1 MSYKM
6 VSCKDFD
13 SAALLRNSL
22 LSEVHAVMVVTGP
35 EDQLQVIY
43 CLQSKS
49 VVVNTHQHEAAVI
62 RWVLGSY
69 N

>member
-1 MSYKM
+1 M
-6 VSCKDFD
+6 VSCKDFN

-49 VVVNTHQHEAAVI
+49 VVVVNTH
-62 RWVLGSY
+62 
-69 N
+69 